1 MKFIFYLLSKVYSFV
16 VSLRLLGYKLKIFSA
31 AQFKTPII
39 SIGNIE
45 AGGTGKTPMTIYLS
59 QLLKNKQISHVVVS
73 RGYKKKLSGTVVVSD
88 QNSILVKSPKQC
100 GDEPFLMANRLS
112 NTPIIVGDDKK
123 NAIQIA
129 IQKFNPQ
136 IIILDDAFQSLYINK
151 HSDIVLFNCLH
162 SKETFNLL
170 PAGLLR
176 EPIHSILRAQLVVF
190 TKYNLLTSG
199 NLPNPAQ
206 AVLQLVKQ
214 NNIPYLFAEHK
225 SRCVQYCLNT
235 HTLNNVKNN
244 IIHSNPALAISG
256 IADSLSFN
264 LLCQKYFSN
273 IVATHNFSDHFSY
286 HNFYVFLKSLYKTT
300 AFSSIVTTH
309 KDLVKIKELD
319 SSLINWLI
327 NQKIQLFVIEIDLVI
342 DDSENKIPLLL
353 KSLSL

>member
-1 MKFIFYLLSKVYSFV
+1 MKFIFYLLSKVYSLL
-16 VSLRLLGYKLKIFSA
+16 VSLRLLSYKLKIFSA
-31 AQFKTPII
+31 AQFTTPII

-45 AGGTGKTPMTIYLS
+45 IGGTGKTPMTIYLS
-59 QLLKNKQISHVVVS
+59 QLLKNKQISHVIVS
-73 RGYKKKLSGTVVVSD
+73 RGYKKNLSGTIVVSD
-88 QNSILVKSPKQC
+88 QNSILVTSPKQC
-100 GDEPFLMANRLS
+100 GDEPFLMANRLP
-112 NTPIIVGDDKK
+112 NTPIVVGDDKK

-136 IIILDDAFQSLYINK
+136 TIILDDAFQSLYINK
-151 HSDIVLFNCLH
+151 DSDIVLFNCLH
-162 SKETFNLL
+162 SEETFKLL
-170 PAGLLR
+170 PAGFLR

-190 TKYNLLTSG
+190 TKYNLLTSN

-206 AVLQLVKQ
+206 AVLKLIKQ

-225 SRCVQYCLNT
+225 SRCTQYCLNT
-235 HTLNNVKNN
+235 HTLNNVNN
-244 IIHSNPALAISG
+244 IANSNPTLAISG

-273 IVATHNFSDHFSY
+273 IVTTHNFSDHFSY

-300 AFSSIVTTH
+300 VFSSIVTTH

-319 SSLINWLI
+319 NSLINWLI
-327 NQKIQLFVIEIDLVI
+327 DRKIQLFIIEIDLSV

>member
-1 MKFIFYLLSKVYSFV
+1 MKFIFYLLSKVYSFL
-16 VSLRLLGYKLKIFSA
+16 VSLRLLSYKLKIFSA
-31 AQFKTPII
+31 AQFTTPII

-45 AGGTGKTPMTIYLS
+45 IGGTGKTPMTIYLS
-59 QLLKNKQISHVVVS
+59 QLLKNKQISHVIVS
-73 RGYKKKLSGTVVVSD
+73 RGYKKNLSGTIVVSD
-88 QNSILVKSPKQC
+88 QNSILVTSPKQC
-100 GDEPFLMANRLS
+100 GDEPFLMANRLP
-112 NTPIIVGDDKK
+112 NTPIVVGDDKK

-136 IIILDDAFQSLYINK
+136 TIILDDAFQSLYINK
-151 HSDIVLFNCLH
+151 DSDIVLFNCLH
-162 SKETFNLL
+162 SEETFKLL
-170 PAGLLR
+170 PAGFLR
-176 EPIHSILRAQLVVF
+176 EPVHSILRAQLVVF
-190 TKYNLLTSG
+190 TKYNLLTSN

-206 AVLQLVKQ
+206 AVLKLIKQ

-225 SRCVQYCLNT
+225 SRCAQYCLNT
-235 HTLNNVKNN
+235 HTLNNVNN
-244 IIHSNPALAISG
+244 IANSNPTLAISG

-273 IVATHNFSDHFSY
+273 IVTTHNFSDHFSY

-300 AFSSIVTTH
+300 VFSSIVTTH

-319 SSLINWLI
+319 NSLINWLI
-327 NQKIQLFVIEIDLVI
+327 DQKIQLFIIEIDLSV

>member
-1 MKFIFYLLSKVYSFV
+1 MKFIFYLLSKVYYFV
-16 VSLRLLGYKLKIFSA
+16 VSLRLLGYKLKIFST

-45 AGGTGKTPMTIYLS
+45 AGGAGKTPITIYLS

-190 TKYNLLTSG
+190 TKYNLLTSN

-206 AVLQLVKQ
+206 AVLKLIKQ

-225 SRCVQYCLNT
+225 SRCTQYCLNT
-235 HTLNNVKNN
+235 HTLNNVNN
-244 IIHSNPALAISG
+244 IANSNPTLAISG

-273 IVATHNFSDHFSY
+273 IVTTHNFSDHFSY

-300 AFSSIVTTH
+300 VFSSIVTTH

-319 SSLINWLI
+319 NSLINWLI
-327 NQKIQLFVIEIDLVI
+327 DRKIQLFIIEIDLSV